1 MTALLL
7 DVGNS
12 RIKWGVLDDGEI
24 RRTGHISQKRIHEGG
39 LQVLTTRL
47 PRRVDAVIASNVAG
61 ASFATRLAGVVGM
74 HCNCDV
80 RFVRALRE
88 GWGVRSSYAQPRR
101 MGVDRFVAMVGA
113 WAETGRSCLVVDL
126 GTAVTLDALDDSGTH
141 LGGQIIPGFATMTNA
156 LASAASDIPSV
167 RPLPSGKAPS
177 MQMFGCD
184 TASAVREGVQNAIV
198 GAVDRACET
207 LQSNGHSASVVLTG
221 GDASRILDALS
232 VTPLHRPHLVLR
244 GLAHMLDNA
253 Q

>member
-12 RIKWGVLDDGEI
+12 RIKWGILDNGEI
-24 RRTGHISQKRIHEGG
+24 RRTGHISQERIREKG
-39 LQVLTTRL
+39 LKVLTTRL
-47 PRRVDAVIASNVAG
+47 PRRVDTVIVSNVAG

-80 RFVRALRE
+80 RFARVLRQ
-88 GWGVRSSYAQPRR
+88 GWGVTSSYTQPRR
-101 MGVDRFVAMVGA
+101 LGVDRWVAMIGA

-126 GTAVTLDALDDSGTH
+126 GTAITLDAMDDDGTH
-141 LGGQIIPGFATMTNA
+141 LGGQIIPGFATMANA
-156 LASAASDIPSV
+156 LASATSDIPSV
-167 RPLPSGKAPS
+167 RPLRSGTGPS
-177 MQMFGCD
+177 MQMFGRN
-184 TASAVREGVQNAIV
+184 TAAAVREGVQNAIA
-198 GAVDRACET
+198 GAVDRAFKT
-207 LQSNGHSASVVLTG
+207 LQSNGYLASVVLTG